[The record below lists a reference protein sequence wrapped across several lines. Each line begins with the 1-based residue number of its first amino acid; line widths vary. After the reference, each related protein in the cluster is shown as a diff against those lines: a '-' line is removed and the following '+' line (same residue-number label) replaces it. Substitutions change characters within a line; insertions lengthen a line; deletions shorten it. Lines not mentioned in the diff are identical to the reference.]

1 MEAVWTQLA
10 LVAVL
15 VILNGLFAGSELAM
29 ISLRHA
35 QIESLEERGATGRAV
50 ARLTREPNRL
60 LATIQ
65 IGITLAAMLA
75 SATAAVTLS
84 EPVAEWLEP
93 LGRFARPVALLL
105 VTLGIA
111 FLSLVFGELAPKR
124 LALQR
129 PEAWSLVA
137 ARPVEIMATI
147 SRPLVWLLGVSTNI
161 VVRLLGGDPNLV
173 RHDVSEEEVRYLV
186 STHRALT
193 LEQRDIVSGTFES
206 ATLSVRDVM
215 VPRRRVT
222 GLAADLPIADGVRL
236 LLDSTHS
243 RAPVYTGSL
252 DEATGVVHLKDLVG
266 GHGTVGDCASTILA
280 LPDTVLVLDALRQMQ
295 RERQHLAVVVD
306 EYGGVDGIVTLEDLL
321 EELVGEIYDEFD
333 RDMLDLEWQEDGS
346 LIVRGS
352 FGIHDL
358 DEAEIELPDGDYS
371 TVAGLVLDELGR
383 MAVAGDQIE
392 AGEWTIEVLGV
403 TGTTVERLR
412 LARTRPDTGDDED
425 LAV

>member
-1 MEAVWTQLA
+1 MWTQLA

-50 ARLTREPNRL
+50 GRLTREPNRL

-65 IGITLAAMLA
+65 IGITLAGMLA

-84 EPVAEWLEP
+84 EPVADGLEA
-93 LGRFARPVALLL
+93 LGQFARPVALVL

-111 FLSLVFGELAPKR
+111 FLSLVFGELVPKR

-137 ARPVEIMATI
+137 ARPLEVMAKV

-222 GLAADLPIADGVRL
+222 GLAADLPIADGVQR

-243 RAPVYTGSL
+243 RAPVYAGSL

-266 GHGTVGDCASTILA
+266 GKGTVGDCASTILA

-358 DEAEIELPDGDYS
+358 DEAEVELPEGDYS
-371 TVAGLVLDELGR
+371 TVAGLVLDDLGR
-383 MAVAGDQIE
+383 MAVAGDQVE
-392 AGEWTIEVLGV
+392 AGDWTIEVLGV
-403 TGTTVERLR
+403 TGTTVERVR
-412 LARTRPDTGDDED
+412 LTRTHPDAGDDEN

>member
-1 MEAVWTQLA
+1 MEQVWTQLA

-50 ARLTREPNRL
+50 GRLTREPNRL

-65 IGITLAAMLA
+65 IGITLAGMLA

-84 EPVAEWLEP
+84 EPVADGLEA
-93 LGRFARPVALLL
+93 LGQFARPVALVL

-111 FLSLVFGELAPKR
+111 FLSLVFGELVPKR

-137 ARPVEIMATI
+137 ARPLEVMAKV

-222 GLAADLPIADGVRL
+222 GLAADLPIADGVQR

-243 RAPVYTGSL
+243 RAPVYAGSL

-266 GHGTVGDCASTILA
+266 GKGTVGDCASTILA

-333 RDMLDLEWQEDGS
+333 RDMLDLEWQDDGS

-358 DEAEIELPDGDYS
+358 DEAEVELPEGDYS
-371 TVAGLVLDELGR
+371 TVAGLVLDDLGR
-383 MAVAGDQIE
+383 MAVAGDQVE
-392 AGEWTIEVLGV
+392 AGDWTIEVLGV
-403 TGTTVERLR
+403 TGTTVERVR
-412 LARTRPDTGDDED
+412 LTRTLPDSGDDED